1 MSCSRFFSPRI
12 LRTLGLVTG
21 LFLLGSATI
30 PAGNAVELLA
40 FLRAAPGASIDDA
53 DSEAPPASSTPAPHK
68 SREAIERESHY
79 DPGNPDLAKL
89 QRIQDATGMIPFDVT
104 GFPDWMGALRSGKIT
119 PRASLTGKEPM
130 KVLDLDIIM
139 RNTKEMPNVR
149 FPHSSHTMWLDCSN
163 CHPYPF
169 QAKAGSTTI
178 QMADIFRGQYC
189 GMCHDRVAFITF
201 FACTRCHSV
210 QPKAA
215 TEK

>member
-1 MSCSRFFSPRI
+1 M
-12 LRTLGLVTG
+12 LRTLGLI
-21 LFLLGSATI
+21 LSLLLLGSSMI
-30 PAGNAVELLA
+30 PAGNAGELLA
-40 FLRAAPGASIDDA
+40 FLRAVPGGGNISDDG
-53 DSEAPPASSTPAPHK
+53 DTEDKPATSTPAPHK
-68 SREAIERESHY
+68 SREAIERESYY

-104 GFPDWMGALRSGKIT
+104 GFPDWMGALRSGKIN

-210 QPKAA
+210 QPKAG